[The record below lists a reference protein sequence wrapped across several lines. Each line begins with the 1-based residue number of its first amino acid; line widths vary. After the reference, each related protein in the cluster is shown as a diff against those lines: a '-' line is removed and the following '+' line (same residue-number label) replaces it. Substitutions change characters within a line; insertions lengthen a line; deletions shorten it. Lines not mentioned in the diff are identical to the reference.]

1 LNDPHSEVSKL
12 IRERNGSQP
21 RPEAGTD
28 PSVYYLR

>member
-1 LNDPHSEVSKL
+1 L